1 MKDKITGLHHITAIA
16 TDPQRNVDF
25 YTSVLGLRLVKKT
38 VNFDDPQTYH
48 LYYGDET
55 GTPGS
60 ILTFFPWS
68 SLAHRG
74 RKGSGQASAFSF
86 SVPKDSLGFW
96 KERLANLNIQ
106 FVEPVTRFGDQV
118 MTVLDHDEFEI
129 HLVATDV
136 DSREGWNNGDVPAS
150 AAIQGFHGVTLS
162 HQYLNSTAGFMQAAL
177 GAKKVAEE
185 GNRHRYQIG
194 EGGAGSYIDVLVQ
207 SDLRRGTMGAGI
219 IHHVAFRTPNDEV
232 QLQVRDSLT
241 TSGSNV
247 TDVADRQYFKSIYF
261 HEPGGVLFEVA
272 TDTPGFMT
280 DESKEELGTH
290 LKLPLWLED
299 HRRSIETVLPPITLK
314 SQERVK
320 AKV

>member
-1 MKDKITGLHHITAIA
+1 MKDKILGLHHITAIA

-25 YTSVLGLRLVKKT
+25 YTNVLGLRLVKKT

-68 SLAHRG
+68 LLAHRG

-86 SVPKDSLGFW
+86 SVPEDSFGFW
-96 KERLANLNIQ
+96 RERLISLNVSFI
-106 FVEPVTRFGDQV
+106 EPVTRFGDQV
-118 MTVLDHDEFEI
+118 MTILDHDEFEI
-129 HLVATDV
+129 ELVATDA
-136 DSREGWNNGDVPAS
+136 DSCVGWNNGDVPLS
-150 AAIQGFHGVTLS
+150 AAIRGFHGVTLS
-162 HQYLNSTAGFMQAAL
+162 HQYLNPTAGFMQAAL
-177 GAKKVAEE
+177 GAEKVKEE

-194 EGGAGSYIDVLVQ
+194 EGGAGTYVDVLVK

-219 IHHVAFRTPNDEV
+219 IHHMAFRTPDDELQLKV
-232 QLQVRDSLT
+232 QESLT
-241 TSGSNV
+241 KAGHSV

-290 LKLPLWLED
+290 LKLPPWLED
-299 HRRSIETVLPPITLK
+299 HRRAIETVLPPIMLR
-314 SQERVK
+314 SREAVK
-320 AKV
+320 AGV

>member
-1 MKDKITGLHHITAIA
+1 MEDKILGLHHITAIA

-25 YTSVLGLRLVKKT
+25 YTNVLGLRLVKKT

-86 SVPKDSLGFW
+86 SVPKDSLEFW
-96 KERLANLNIQ
+96 KARLTDLKVS
-106 FVEPVTRFGDQV
+106 FVEPLTRFGDQV
-118 MTVLDHDEFEI
+118 LTILDHDEFEI
-129 HLVATDV
+129 HLVATDADARV
-136 DSREGWNNGDVPAS
+136 GWSNGNIPAS
-150 AAIQGFHGVTLS
+150 AAIRGFHGVTLS
-162 HQYLNSTAGFMQAAL
+162 HQYLNPTAGFMQATL
-177 GAKKVAEE
+177 GAEKVPGE
-185 GNRHRYQIG
+185 GNRHRFEIG
-194 EGGAGSYIDVLVQ
+194 EGGAGTYIDVLVQ

-219 IHHVAFRTPNDEV
+219 IHHVAFRTPNDAQ
-232 QLQVRDSLT
+232 QLKVRDSL
-241 TSGSNV
+241 SEAGHRV

-290 LKLPLWLED
+290 IKLPPWLED
-299 HRRSIETVLPPITLK
+299 NRRSIETVLPSITLK
-314 SQERVK
+314 SQGAMK

>member
-1 MKDKITGLHHITAIA
+1 MEDKILGLHHITAIA

-25 YTSVLGLRLVKKT
+25 YTNVLGLRLVKKT

-86 SVPKDSLGFW
+86 SVPKDSLEFW
-96 KERLANLNIQ
+96 KARLTDLKVS
-106 FVEPVTRFGDQV
+106 FLEPLTRFGDQV
-118 MTVLDHDEFEI
+118 LTILDHDEFEI
-129 HLVATDV
+129 HLVATDADARV
-136 DSREGWNNGDVPAS
+136 GWSNGDIPAS
-150 AAIQGFHGVTLS
+150 AAIRGFHGVTLS
-162 HQYLNSTAGFMQAAL
+162 YQYLNPTAGFMQATL

-194 EGGAGSYIDVLVQ
+194 EGGAGTYIDVLVQ

-232 QLQVRDSLT
+232 QLRVRDSLSK
-241 TSGSNV
+241 SGSNV

-290 LKLPLWLED
+290 LKLPAWLED

-314 SQERVK
+314 LQETVK
-320 AKV
+320 ATA

>member
-1 MKDKITGLHHITAIA
+1 MEDKISGLHHVTAIA

-25 YTSVLGLRLVKKT
+25 YTNVLGLRLVKKT

-48 LYYGDET
+48 LYYGDEI

-68 SLAHRG
+68 LLAHRG
-74 RKGSGQASAFSF
+74 RKGSGQTSAFSF

-96 KERLANLNIQ
+96 EERLANLNIT

-118 MTVLDHDEFEI
+118 LTILDHDEFEI
-129 HLVATDV
+129 HLVATDK
-136 DSREGWNNGDVPAS
+136 DSRVGWSNGDIPSSV
-150 AAIQGFHGVTLS
+150 AIRGFHGVTLS
-162 HQYLNSTAGFMQAAL
+162 HQYLNPTAGFMQAAL
-177 GAKKVAEE
+177 GAEKVAEE

-194 EGGAGSYIDVLVQ
+194 EGGAGTYIDMLVQ

-232 QLQVRDSLT
+232 QLKVRDTLSD
-241 TSGSNV
+241 SGHGV

-280 DESKEELGTH
+280 DEPKEELGTH
-290 LKLPLWLED
+290 LKLPPWLED
-299 HRRSIETVLPPITLK
+299 RRRAIETVLPPITLK
-314 SQERVK
+314 SQEAVK
-320 AKV
+320 EKV